1 MSRGFLFE
9 PVPRP
14 LVAWVVPVRGRAP
27 LCRGLNSMA
36 KGKVKWFNDAKGLA
50 LSRRSRVQT
59 CSSTSQRSR
68 RRGSVASPRAT
79 TSSSTS
85 PRVQRGCR
93 HRTFARSELA
103 ERSQTGPGH
112 TGPVCFSYIGPMTPA
127 ILLLVLLQ
135 APQGATAPPRPFAYR
150 GFAPGMA
157 YRDFASRARSIAQGD
172 SDILAC
178 QTMHNTAQ
186 VMDCGVRVRDPVD
199 SARFYLSANVIES
212 RTSVIA
218 FVDSGKVALVRRT
231 QDEHAQAPRY
241 AAAPRAQHVGMD
253 QGATVHPAQLA
264 GRPEWRVISITLND
278 RDVLARNR
286 PLSTCVAAG
295 TRGRPRSPSSER

>member
-1 MSRGFLFE
+1 
-9 PVPRP
+9 
-14 LVAWVVPVRGRAP
+14 
-27 LCRGLNSMA
+27 
-36 KGKVKWFNDAKGLA
+36 
-50 LSRRSRVQT
+50 
-59 CSSTSQRSR
+59 
-68 RRGSVASPRAT
+68 
-79 TSSSTS
+79 
-85 PRVQRGCR
+85 
-93 HRTFARSELA
+93 
-103 ERSQTGPGH
+103 
-112 TGPVCFSYIGPMTPA
+112 MTPA

-218 FVDSGKVALVRRT
+218 FIDSGKVALVRLT
-231 QDEHAQAPRY
+231 QDDMRK
-241 AAAPRAQHVGMD
+241 RLGMP
-253 QGATVHPAQLA
+253 QRRERSMWEWTK
-264 GRPEWRVISITLND
+264 GRRFIRLNWRGGPNWRVISITLND
-278 RDVLARNR
+278 RDVLARIAHYR
-286 PLSTCVAAG
+286 PAS
-295 TRGRPRSPSSER
+295 RPAPRPAKKP